1 MARGN
6 TGEFLQM
13 LRILYTLAMVA
24 LIGGTT
30 WAATELRA
38 ERAKG
43 RPGGVGFVI
52 LTALQR

>member
-1 MARGN
+1 
-6 TGEFLQM
+6 M
-13 LRILYTLAMVA
+13 LRFFYTIAMVA
-24 LIGGTT
+24 LVGGTA

-38 ERAKG
+38 ERPKG